1 VLSMTL
7 LSGLAGL
14 GASPARAGPPGPDAT
29 MRKVVLEKAA
39 AGYRWKI
46 VQAPIPVVGESE
58 VLVRVH
64 AVSLNRG
71 DLVRLAGDSEGDRTG
86 QVPVTD
92 AAGEVVAVGSRV
104 KGVHK
109 GERVTNTYFKNWVDG
124 PFSHERLEHVPGW
137 TAEGVLA
144 DYIVLGSADAIPIP
158 DWMTYEEAATLP
170 TAGLTAWNAV
180 LGHHE
185 LHAGD
190 VVLVQGTGGVSTF
203 ALQFAVAGGLA
214 ERPATERPGRESPA
228 GTRVIVTSS
237 SDEKLARARA
247 LGAHDGINYKTQPE
261 WAKSVL
267 QLTQGHG
274 ADLVV
279 DVGGKAT
286 LAQSVDSLADGGTL
300 SVVGGITGYDGEI
313 SAWGLL
319 KKAATAQTIFVG
331 SRADYLR
338 MLGFMTVH
346 HLHPL
351 IEKVFPLAG
360 YEDALRLMAEGQFTG
375 KIVLDLE

>member
-1 VLSMTL
+1 MKSFNGLFSVLL
-7 LSGLAGL
+7 LAGAACL
-14 GASPARAGPPGPDAT
+14 GVSASHAAPSSSDAA
-29 MRKVVLEKAA
+29 MRKVVFEKAA
-39 AGYRWKI
+39 SGYRWKI
-46 VQAPIPVVGESE
+46 VQAPVPAVGATE

-71 DLVRLAGDSEGDRTG
+71 DLDRLEPDSEPDRTG

-124 PFSHERLEHVPGW
+124 PFSHERIANVPGW

-144 DYIVLGSADAIPIP
+144 DYIVLGSTDAIPIP
-158 DWMTYEEAATLP
+158 DWLTYEEAATLP
-170 TAGLTAWNAV
+170 TAGVTAWNAV
-180 LGHHE
+180 LGQHQ
-185 LHAGD
+185 LHPRD

-203 ALQFAVAGGLA
+203 ALQFAVAGGA
-214 ERPATERPGRESPA
+214 
-228 GTRVIVTSS
+228 RVIVTSS
-237 SDEKLARARA
+237 SDDKLARAKA
-247 LGAHDGINYKTQPE
+247 LGARDGINYKAQPE
-261 WAKSVL
+261 WAQRVL

-286 LAQSVDSLADGGTL
+286 LSQSVGSLADGGTL
-300 SVVGGITGYDGEI
+300 SVVGGLTGYGGEI

-319 KKAATAQTIFVG
+319 MKAAAAQTVFVG

-338 MLGFMTVH
+338 MLAFMESH
-346 HLHPL
+346 RLHPL
-351 IEKVFPLAG
+351 IERVFPLDA
-360 YEDALRLMAEGQFTG
+360 YEDALKLMATGQFTG
-375 KIVLDLE
+375 KIVLTLN

>member
-1 VLSMTL
+1 MKTLNVVLSMAL
-7 LSGLAGL
+7 LSGSAGL
-14 GASPARAGPPGPDAT
+14 GVSTAHAASPGPEAT

-46 VQAPIPVVGESE
+46 VQAPVPVMGESE

-71 DLVRLAGDSEGDRTG
+71 DLMRLTGDSEGDRTG

-158 DWMTYEEAATLP
+158 DGMTFEEAATLP

-180 LGHHE
+180 SGHHE

-203 ALQFAVAGGLA
+203 ALQFAVAGGA
-214 ERPATERPGRESPA
+214 
-228 GTRVIVTSS
+228 RVIVTSS
-237 SDEKLARARA
+237 SDDKLARARA
-247 LGAHDGINYKTQPE
+247 LGARDGINYKAQPE

-300 SVVGGITGYDGEI
+300 SVVGGLTGYDGDI

-331 SRADYLR
+331 SRADYLL
-338 MLGFMTVH
+338 MLAFMRAH
-346 HLHPL
+346 RLHPL
-351 IEKVFPLAG
+351 IEKVFPLAA

-375 KIVLDLE
+375 KIVLDLS

>member
-1 VLSMTL
+1 
-7 LSGLAGL
+7 
-14 GASPARAGPPGPDAT
+14 

-39 AGYRWKI
+39 PAPGYRWKI
-46 VQAPIPVVGESE
+46 EQAPIPALGESE

-71 DLVRLAGDSEGDRTG
+71 DLVRLEGGSDEDRTG
-86 QVPVTD
+86 KVPVTD

-104 KGVHK
+104 KGVYK

-124 PFSHERLEHVPGW
+124 PFSHERLDHVPGW
-137 TAEGVLA
+137 TADGVLA
-144 DYIVLGSADAIPIP
+144 DYIVLASTDAIPIP
-158 DWMTYEEAATLP
+158 DGMTYEEASTLP

-180 LGHHE
+180 AGKHE

-203 ALQFAVAGGLA
+203 ALQFAVA
-214 ERPATERPGRESPA
+214 A
-228 GTRVIVTSS
+228 GARVIVTSS
-237 SDEKLARARA
+237 SDDKLAHARD
-247 LGAHDGINYKTQPE
+247 LGAKDGINYKTQPE
-261 WAKSVL
+261 WAQSVL

-300 SVVGGITGYDGEI
+300 SVVGGLTGYGGDI

-331 SRADYLR
+331 SRADYLS
-338 MLGFMTVH
+338 MLAFMKSH
-346 HLHPL
+346 RLHPL
-351 IEKVFPLAG
+351 IERVFPLKD
-360 YEDALRLMAEGQFTG
+360 YDEALKLMAAGQFTG
-375 KIVLDLE
+375 KIVLEVN